1 MTACCAAC
9 RHIKRISTQHTPGRR
24 KTLLHTMIQGW
35 RHANTQ
41 DCGQAFGVQPG
52 AGLQRFACLN
62 AHCRRTFATA
72 QACGARLLVLLCMLF
87 TVSAVPVDWCSVL
100 GLGCAAVPSPPPRHT
115 APAASTSAHLL
126 CPNDVHHV
134 NCWWRQ
140 DNNINAASLV
150 RLVGAPMST
159 AKDWVRRF
167 RAGRGAAD
175 APRSGRPCSLSDDA
189 TAVAVSLV
197 RKPASRSTAKAAAAL
212 EALGHGR
219 FHKSTVRRAL
229 RFALC
234 WCGGR

>member
-1 MTACCAAC
+1 MRCGRVCGFSYTEPNDGPACSRQSPMTACCAAC

-134 NCWWRQ
+134 NCWCS
-140 DNNINAASLV
+140 DSHC
-150 RLVGAPMST
+150 VG
-159 AKDWVRRF
+159 VEV
-167 RAGRGAAD
+167 AD
-175 APRSGRPCSLSDDA
+175 RP
-189 TAVAVSLV
+189 
-197 RKPASRSTAKAAAAL
+197 
-212 EALGHGR
+212 
-219 FHKSTVRRAL
+219 
-229 RFALC
+229 
-234 WCGGR
+234 GG